1 MKITIGS
8 VQFGLPYGISNLT
21 GQVSLDEIEKILTL
35 ARSRNV
41 DVIDT
46 AIAYGESEAA
56 LGMAGVSDFN
66 IITKLPTI
74 PSSLI
79 DYTGWVEKHVEG
91 SLSRLKKNS
100 IHGLLVHDPE
110 FLKSTCGEKLGLA
123 LDKMKSSGMVQ
134 KIGVSIYQPS
144 VLEDIIKKVPIDI
157 VQAPLNVVDTCI
169 VSSKWLDKL
178 DRAGI
183 KVHARSIFMQ
193 GLLLMDRESI
203 PKKFNRWAFLWD
215 HWHQKLKTHD
225 LDALTQCVSF
235 ANSISKIDR
244 VIVGIESSLQ
254 FKQILNAIDLGCS
267 PSDWSEM
274 SSDDQMLINPSNWG
288 DL

>member
-8 VQFGLPYGISNLT
+8 VQFGLPYGISNVN
-21 GQVSLDEIEKILTL
+21 GQVSLDEIEKILNL
-35 ARSRNV
+35 AKNRNIN
-41 DVIDT
+41 VIDT
-46 AIAYGESEAA
+46 AIAYGESESA
-56 LGMAGVSDFN
+56 LGMVGVSDFK
-66 IITKLPTI
+66 IITKLPTV
-74 PSSLI
+74 PKRLV
-79 DYTGWVEKHVEG
+79 DFTGWVEKHVEE
-91 SLSRLKKNS
+91 SLGRLKRGS

-110 FLKSTCGEKLGLA
+110 FLKSSGGEKLGLA
-123 LDKMKSSGMVQ
+123 LDNIKSSGLVQ

-144 VLEDIIKKVPIDI
+144 VLEDILKKVPIDI

-178 DRAGI
+178 DKADI

-193 GLLLMDRESI
+193 GLLLMDRKSI
-203 PKKFNRWAFLWD
+203 PEKFNRWSFLWD
-215 HWHQKLKTHD
+215 HWHQKLKANN

-244 VIVGIESSLQ
+244 FIVGIESSLQ
-254 FKQILNAIDLGCS
+254 LKQILNAIDLECS
-267 PSDWSEM
+267 PNDWSEM
-274 SSDDQMLINPSNWG
+274 SSDDPMLINPSNWG